1 MWDMRILFLTPQLPY
16 PPRQGTAIRN
26 FGLINGLAPRHTI
39 DLLTFLATDESL
51 TPNNP
56 LLSMCNRVATIP
68 AAPRPTSA
76 RIRDTFLSLQPDMAL
91 RLADE
96 AFAAKL
102 AGWLRDGKYDIV
114 QAEGIE
120 MGRYLLQA
128 RQQLAEQGARTKL
141 VFDDHNCEYLLQQ
154 RNAFTDLRSLRRF
167 PAGVYSLAQWRKL
180 RRYEQKVCATA
191 DRTLA
196 VSEPDASA
204 LRILDNRV
212 DMIANGIDLSEY
224 HVATLVEPPP
234 PLLVF
239 TGKMDYR
246 PNVDAVL
253 WFANQ
258 VLPLVLRARP
268 DVRFQIVGRS
278 PHPRLDLLRD
288 NPAIEIT
295 GAVED
300 VRPYIAGA
308 GVYVMPLRVGG
319 GTRFK
324 ALEALAMGKPIVTT
338 TLGVE
343 GIGVVHRREV
353 MIADTATTFAL
364 EVLALLDAQSAQTRQ
379 KLSEN
384 ARDFVVA
391 RYGWEGIIAR
401 LEGVYERLLS
411 VDEVASTAS
420 TPKST

>member
-1 MWDMRILFLTPQLPY
+1 MRILILTPQLPY

-26 FGLINGLAPRHTI
+26 FGLINGLAPRHII
-39 DLLTFLATDESL
+39 DLLTFLAPDETL
-51 TPNNP
+51 TAGNP
-56 LLSMCNRVATIP
+56 LLALCRRISTFPTN
-68 AAPRPTSA
+68 PRPTRA
-76 RIRDTFLSLQPDMAL
+76 RIRDTFLSPLPDMAL
-91 RLADE
+91 RLTND
-96 AFAAKL
+96 AFASKL
-102 AGWLRDGKYDIV
+102 GEWLRDGSYDVV

-128 RQQLAEQGARTKL
+128 RKQLTEQGEETIL

-154 RNAFTDLRSLRRF
+154 RNALTDLRSMRRF
-167 PAGVYSLAQWRKL
+167 PAGVYSLVQWRKL
-180 RRYEQKVCATA
+180 RGYEQKVCNTA

-196 VSEPDASA
+196 VSEPDAEA
-204 LRILDNRV
+204 LRTLDSRV
-212 DMIANGIDLSEY
+212 DVIANGIDLSAY
-224 HVATLVEPPP
+224 QIAPPTEPPS

-253 WFANQ
+253 WFANEA
-258 VLPLVLRARP
+258 LPQILRSRP

-278 PHPRLDLLRD
+278 PHARLDALRG

-300 VRPYIAGA
+300 VRPYISGA

-338 TLGVE
+338 SLGVE
-343 GIGVVHRREV
+343 GIGVAHRREV
-353 MIADTATTFAL
+353 LIADTPTTFAL
-364 EVLALLDAQSAQTRQ
+364 EVLALLDAQSAAMRQ
-379 KLSEN
+379 KLSRN

-401 LEGVYERLLS
+401 LERVYSALLQQ
-411 VDEVASTAS
+411 VVSTANTS
-420 TPKST
+420 R